1 MKLLKMGTSVL
12 LLVVCVVCFF
22 VVYEG
27 KAESDNM
34 NKEIFYAHGLTLQRE
49 STVEQTI
56 PELGDNRISPFVYS
70 TAIILFGSAFVYARR
85 MRKRKE
91 IQ

>member
-1 MKLLKMGTSVL
+1 MKLLKVRTCFL
-12 LLVVCVVCFF
+12 LFAVCVVCFL

-27 KAESDNM
+27 KAERDDM
-34 NKEIFYAHGLTLQRE
+34 NEAIFYAHGLTLQRE